1 MCKYLYVYVCG
12 YVEVD
17 FYICFSVCFNTYART
32 DTCVG
37 VHLYNSVRKYYWHF
51 CFSLFFFVPP
61 CRVSIIHHR
70 VHCCERRRES
80 KSQIGAKRVYSCNC
94 GMEGFSSIVID
105 GTSVE
110 KIGNGMR
117 VSFFFVVVI
126 NSINQ
131 RTSLYKYN
139 CAPVHMLV
147 LAMLDDLYYICSIS
161 LYIYIYILTFI
172 IIFSCTVFFLIFIY
186 FWCCLLFLPSVWTV
200 SHSLSY

>member
-1 MCKYLYVYVCG
+1 MLQSVCTHPYCFLSQPCLLKQKKRGKGGRKGWADLLLQAVSVCKYLYVYVCG

-17 FYICFSVCFNTYART
+17 FYICFSVCSNTYART

-51 CFSLFFFVPP
+51 CFSLFFFFFVPP

-117 VSFFFVVVI
+117 VSFF
-126 NSINQ
+126 
-131 RTSLYKYN
+131 SL
-139 CAPVHMLV
+139 
-147 LAMLDDLYYICSIS
+147 
-161 LYIYIYILTFI
+161 
-172 IIFSCTVFFLIFIY
+172 
-186 FWCCLLFLPSVWTV
+186 LL
-200 SHSLSY
+200 